1 MQHALVDFKF
11 SGGLADEG
19 FMDYY
24 HAARF
29 DYGAARLLLKLQY
42 FLDEGTALHRVSKR
56 VDADFRI
63 LAEERGSWIRKV
75 LDFTAEKAKGS
86 GAFEVPVSVLL
97 AMLNN
102 RMSKKGLMADSVEQ
116 VRQLRVSDENEERV
130 KQQLINNVSKF
141 SSPLYSEQKK
151 YIEEQENKILELG
164 VEFRNLY
171 SQVREYREVLETVTN
186 SDETIKEHWN
196 AAGKIGAEDLD
207 KIIFVNRSSVQD
219 IVYPV
224 RCGSVDRLTAN
235 NDNEHVKIIFNRQ
248 NSEAYFGEVID
259 RELTHYEGRVKN
271 LDFETGWGKF
281 RSDSFFAPMGFQIPK
296 KSMKRDLSILSEV
309 ANKEGKVKMSFHNV
323 NDVNGNIIRLI
334 YDSIVEF

>member
-1 MQHALVDFKF
+1 MIW
-11 SGGLADEG
+11 
-19 FMDYY
+19 M
-24 HAARF
+24 
-29 DYGAARLLLKLQY
+29 
-42 FLDEGTALHRVSKR
+42 KR
-56 VDADFRI
+56 I
-63 LAEERGSWIRKV
+63 
-75 LDFTAEKAKGS
+75 
-86 GAFEVPVSVLL
+86 SVGIIALL
-97 AMLNN
+97 AVVIGVSFAALQ
-102 RMSKKGLMADSVEQ
+102 LFDVEQ